1 MDSAIVLENT
11 LRKAQD
17 ILWEALSPGT
27 SRGATRADTR
37 VGGKGYLFVWDASA
51 WPDKII
57 STLWAFSTIH
67 PKGKP
72 LGSASDTNTPCGIR
86 SWKYRITAASFFG
99 IEIASTSPSA
109 VLNSRAKN
117 HDAVLSDHRHC
128 IHHPKRNAVMMAI
141 RVVMMTT
148 FRR

>member
-1 MDSAIVLENT
+1 MIILHSRSASRV
-11 LRKAQD
+11 
-17 ILWEALSPGT
+17 AL
-27 SRGATRADTR
+27 A
-37 VGGKGYLFVWDASA
+37 DASA